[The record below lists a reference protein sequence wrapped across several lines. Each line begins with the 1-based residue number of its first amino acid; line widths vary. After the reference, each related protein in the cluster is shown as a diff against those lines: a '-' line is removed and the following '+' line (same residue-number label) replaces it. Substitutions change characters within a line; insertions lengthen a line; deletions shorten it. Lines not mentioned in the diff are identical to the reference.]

1 MDAPLT
7 RARSW
12 LFVPATRPDRF
23 AKAATSGADRVILD
37 LEDAVSPSEKAEAR
51 RNLAR
56 AVIPR
61 DVPVYV
67 RVNSALT
74 PWFED
79 DLAVAAALEVRG
91 ILLPKADSA
100 AHVERAADAIPDEH
114 AIVPIIETAMG
125 FWNVLEVARAPRV
138 ERLVF
143 GGLDFSLDTGM
154 QDDDGAFDYVRS
166 RIVIASKV
174 AGIAPPVDY
183 VTLAIDDQDLLK
195 RHAARSRHFGFGGKL
210 CIHPKQLRVTNDAFR
225 PTDAE
230 IAWAR
235 AVLREQ
241 AARPD
246 DAVFAHRG
254 ELVDRPV
261 LERARQ
267 IAAAADQASDAMVS
281 STSQR

>member
-1 MDAPLT
+1 MT

-23 AKAATSGADRVILD
+23 AKGATSGADRVILD
-37 LEDAVSPSEKAEAR
+37 LEDAVAPSEKVEAR

-61 DVPVYV
+61 DVPVFV

-79 DLAVAAALEVRG
+79 DLAMAATLDIRG

-100 AHVERAADAIPDEH
+100 AHVERAAQAIPKDFS
-114 AIVPIIETAMG
+114 IVPIIETAIG
-125 FWNVLEVARAPRV
+125 FWNVLDVARAPRV

-154 QDDDGAFDYVRS
+154 QDEDGAFDYVRS

-183 VTLAIDDQDLLK
+183 VTLAIDDQELL
-195 RHAARSRHFGFGGKL
+195 RRDTARSRHFGFGGKL
-210 CIHPKQLRVTNDAFR
+210 CIHPKQIPVTNDAFR
-225 PTDAE
+225 PSDDE
-230 IAWAR
+230 VAWAR
-235 AVLREQ
+235 SVLREQ
-241 AARPD
+241 AARPE

-267 IAAAADQASDAMVS
+267 IVAAADQVSAAIVS